1 MSIDYTYLHCFVFKC
16 VLLDEWC
23 LFYNTHVKKERRNES
38 KWRSAT
44 FWRVLYHS
52 LITSYYLS
60 ISLLIT
66 YHFTVTF
73 AVTILLFLTKLSEIS
88 RRASL
93 ANTPWLVADTRNTRS
108 HTMRRC
114 RSYYLYCRVMRLFE
128 RQTPNLT
135 VGRTHLFFIRPSSVL
150 SVGSHKTE
158 NNGDFSVLVN
168 NR

>member
-1 MSIDYTYLHCFVFKC
+1 MNRN
-16 VLLDEWC
+16 DEVPH
-23 LFYNTHVKKERRNES
+23 FGEFFITH
-38 KWRSAT
+38 
-44 FWRVLYHS
+44 L
-52 LITSYYLS
+52 
-60 ISLLIT
+60 SLLIT
-66 YHFTVTF
+66 YQYHFLSLITSPSPLPSPSYFFLPNYQKLV
-73 AVTILLFLTKLSEIS
+73 VVLRWQIRLDLLPTLG
-88 RRASL
+88 
-93 ANTPWLVADTRNTRS
+93 TPV
-108 HTMRRC
+108 HITMRRC